1 MKALYWILNIIA
13 IFLTLI
19 GFLCQWLFGF
29 GGTISGYSLLTLVVL
44 VVLNF
49 LTNGWFDLPTHKYL
63 K

>member
-29 GGTISGYSLLTLVVL
+29 GGTMSGYSLLTLVVL

-49 LTNGWFDLPTHKYL
+49 
-63 K
+63 